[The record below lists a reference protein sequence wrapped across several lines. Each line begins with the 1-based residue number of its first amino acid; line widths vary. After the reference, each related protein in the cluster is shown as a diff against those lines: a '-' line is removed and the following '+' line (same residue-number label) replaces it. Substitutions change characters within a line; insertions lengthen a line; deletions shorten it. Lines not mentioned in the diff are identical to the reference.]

1 MPIRDALMAA
11 ANYLMVK
18 EEFME
23 KLASELIRGKSFAYF
38 FFVKKK
44 D

>member
-1 MPIRDALMAA
+1 MLIRDALMAA
-11 ANYLMVK
+11 TNYLMVK

-23 KLASELIRGKSFAYF
+23 KLALELIRGKSFAYF
-38 FFVKKK
+38 FCEEK